1 MLEAHVS
8 VCRERRE
15 FLNSS
20 YAGHVTFSLAYPA
33 RDDFFMG
40 WRVPLQSLDMLR
52 LQATSLPQGNPAAP
66 GSQAARRLLL
76 SLQIPAAGREGK
88 SCDPRSHP
96 RHLLVPVCVSVWDS
110 LGGLHGSDGRA
121 GWRRN
126 CKTPMRNLPSCEV
139 SLQ

>member
-40 WRVPLQSLDMLR
+40 WRAPLQSLDMLR

-88 SCDPRSHP
+88 ELRP
-96 RHLLVPVCVSVWDS
+96 
-110 LGGLHGSDGRA
+110 
-121 GWRRN
+121 
-126 CKTPMRNLPSCEV
+126 EV
-139 SLQ
+139 SSAAPPCACACVGVGQSRGLARI